1 MNMGLLNIFEKTQLG
16 TVLVGAVVLVIV
28 GLLILSLVRGKIK
41 NKKAGKCGCSCGCS
55 GCPMRG
61 GCAGSAEE
69 K

>member
-1 MNMGLLNIFEKTQLG
+1 MGLLNIFEKTELG

-41 NKKAGKCGCSCGCS
+41 NKRAGKCGCSCGCT
-55 GCPMRG
+55 GCPMNGSCG
-61 GCAGSAEE
+61 GTEE

>member
-1 MNMGLLNIFEKTQLG
+1 MGLLNIFEKTELG

-41 NKKAGKCGCSCGCS
+41 NKRAGKCGCSCGCS
-55 GCPMRG
+55 GCPMNGSCG
-61 GCAGSAEE
+61 GTEE

>member
-1 MNMGLLNIFEKTQLG
+1 MGLLNIFEKTELG

-55 GCPMRG
+55 GCPMKGSCG
-61 GCAGSAEE
+61 GDTDE
-69 K
+69 KN

>member
-1 MNMGLLNIFEKTQLG
+1 MGLLNIFEKNELG

-41 NKKAGKCGCSCGCS
+41 NKRAGKCGCSCGCA
-55 GCPMRG
+55 GCPMNGSCG
-61 GCAGSAEE
+61 GTEE